1 MLGVLRLSAVMIG
14 TAGGALVAGAVFL
27 VGLLIARAVGGDQ
40 GPALSLSVSLLAGL
54 AAGGYLAGRVAPF
67 NGRFHGSMT
76 GLAMAAVVLIV
87 ALLGGSPA
95 PTGQVALLAL
105 ISIVV
110 GGISGWIGGRRRYNG
125 ASEPTG

>member
-1 MLGVLRLSAVMIG
+1 MSAVMIG

-27 VGLLIARAVGGDQ
+27 VALLVARAVGGDQ
-40 GPALSLSVSLLAGL
+40 GPAVSLSVSLLAGL
-54 AAGGYLAGRVAPF
+54 AAGGYLAGRMAPF

-76 GLAMAAVVLIV
+76 GLAMAAVVLII

-95 PTGQVALLAL
+95 PTGQVALLAF
-105 ISIVV
+105 IAIVV
-110 GGISGWIGGRRRYNG
+110 GGISGWIGGRQRYNG

>member
-14 TAGGALVAGAVFL
+14 TAGGALVGGAVFL

-40 GPALSLSVSLLAGL
+40 GPAVSLSVSLLAGL
-54 AAGGYLAGRVAPF
+54 AAGGYLAGRMAPF

-76 GLAMAAVVLIV
+76 GLAMAAVVLVI

-110 GGISGWIGGRRRYNG
+110 GGISGWIGGRRRYTG
-125 ASEPTG
+125 AGEPTG